1 VFLQDVMPQVN
12 EFKDVNEKIIKEKY
26 GVEKD
31 GMWTIKEDMI
41 GEFNETIRP
50 LLEKD
55 LVVDVPQLSFEKLAN
70 MGCTISANDLVRL
83 ENFLI
88 YS

>member
-1 VFLQDVMPQVN
+1 MPQVN
-12 EFKDVNEKIIKEKY
+12 EFKDFNEKIIKEKY